1 MFSTWKNGPAMAA
14 MQSPASSGTGAGLG
28 AGPGGWHPT
37 VLYML
42 ALVIAEIVLVG
53 FLSRH
58 LLSG

>member
-1 MFSTWKNGPAMAA
+1 MFRTYAQAGVSAGAT
-14 MQSPASSGTGAGLG
+14 SSGGRGQA

-42 ALVIAEIVLVG
+42 GLVVAEVLIAG
-53 FLSRH
+53 WLSRH